1 MSSSQEMQNM
11 AVHQTIHENV
21 AVEKYFVTR
30 QLPSLETISN
40 PIEDEHVRNKLSTM
54 SFKEHHPLLKR
65 IIDPAEQQQQ
75 RRHSIANIIEP
86 EYKYSAHYPI
96 PYSAPSTPPYHQ
108 HQSSPHYFYAKDPMR
123 RNSMATMA
131 TGRRDSS
138 NRITALI
145 LSEDENNISRRA
157 STSSISSSSSSLHEG
172 TPKGRYARSPELRAS
187 HKLAER
193 KRRQEMKELFDEL
206 RKALPV
212 DKSLKTS
219 KWEILSKSIDYIGAL
234 RHRVYVK
241 ENEVAQLKQEIEELK
256 RRRS

>member
-1 MSSSQEMQNM
+1 
-11 AVHQTIHENV
+11 
-21 AVEKYFVTR
+21 
-30 QLPSLETISN
+30 
-40 PIEDEHVRNKLSTM
+40 M

-86 EYKYSAHYPI
+86 EYKYPASYPI

-157 STSSISSSSSSLHEG
+157 STSSISSSSSSLVTKHV
-172 TPKGRYARSPELRAS
+172 
-187 HKLAER
+187 
-193 KRRQEMKELFDEL
+193 LFNIYTHTL
-206 RKALPV
+206 
-212 DKSLKTS
+212 
-219 KWEILSKSIDYIGAL
+219 YISSMSAHP
-234 RHRVYVK
+234 RDDMR
-241 ENEVAQLKQEIEELK
+241 EV
-256 RRRS
+256 RN

>member
-1 MSSSQEMQNM
+1 METWRFLYKLTKY
-11 AVHQTIHENV
+11 VPKE
-21 AVEKYFVTR
+21 YFVTR

-54 SFKEHHPLLKR
+54 SFKEYHPLLKR
-65 IIDPAEQQQQ
+65 IIDPTEQQQQ

-86 EYKYSAHYPI
+86 EYKYSAPYPI

-157 STSSISSSSSSLHEG
+157 STSSISSSSSSLVTKHVLFNIY
-172 TPKGRYARSPELRAS
+172 THTLYISSMRA
-187 HKLAER
+187 HPR
-193 KRRQEMKELFDEL
+193 DDMR
-206 RKALPV
+206 
-212 DKSLKTS
+212 
-219 KWEILSKSIDYIGAL
+219 
-234 RHRVYVK
+234 
-241 ENEVAQLKQEIEELK
+241 EV
-256 RRRS
+256 RN

>member
-1 MSSSQEMQNM
+1 
-11 AVHQTIHENV
+11 
-21 AVEKYFVTR
+21 
-30 QLPSLETISN
+30 
-40 PIEDEHVRNKLSTM
+40 M

-65 IIDPAEQQQQ
+65 IIDPTEQQQQ

-86 EYKYSAHYPI
+86 EYKYSAPYPI

-157 STSSISSSSSSLHEG
+157 STSSISSSSSSLVTKHVLFNIY
-172 TPKGRYARSPELRAS
+172 THTLYISSMRA
-187 HKLAER
+187 HPR
-193 KRRQEMKELFDEL
+193 DDMR
-206 RKALPV
+206 
-212 DKSLKTS
+212 
-219 KWEILSKSIDYIGAL
+219 
-234 RHRVYVK
+234 
-241 ENEVAQLKQEIEELK
+241 EV
-256 RRRS
+256 RN